1 MPQVPATTLERT
13 ALQAKLVAL
22 IEEAVCCEVEVNIF
36 QPRTVG
42 DTKTLVVSWRP
53 SGLQVAVE
61 HHLVME
67 DPVEKLRR
75 LSQSQPYRPDVLA
88 PQVAELY
95 DPAKDMQ
102 EYEEELPRVT
112 VELDESVQAIP
123 KPPVKRRPGRPS
135 TKPDQRYEEV
145 G

>member
-13 ALQAKLVAL
+13 ALQAKLTAL
-22 IEEAVCCEVEVNIF
+22 IEEAICCEVEVNIF

-42 DTKTLVVSWRP
+42 DTKTLVLSWRP
-53 SGLQVAVE
+53 SGLQVAVD

-67 DPVEKLRR
+67 DPVEKLKR
-75 LSQSQPYRPDVLA
+75 LAQSQPYHPDVLA
-88 PQVAELY
+88 PQEAELY
-95 DPAKDMQ
+95 IDPG
-102 EYEEELPRVT
+102 EEVLPRVT

-135 TKPDQRYEEV
+135 TKPDQKYEEV